1 MTLSTRALINQAV
14 NFKLHIV
21 TQAVSFLAFPGIV
34 FAIVKAV
41 IAGGEGKIDVGV
53 LAGLVTMGV
62 LPTTIAS
69 NVAMT
74 RNADGD
80 VEAATAEVVVGN
92 VLGEF
97 DVLINIHHLTGSSQA
112 LLSPLS
118 FFRCTYLRLSGT
130 AF

>member
-1 MTLSTRALINQAV
+1 
-14 NFKLHIV
+14 
-21 TQAVSFLAFPGIV
+21 V

-74 RNADGD
+74 RNAGGD

-97 DVLINIHHLTGSSQA
+97 DILMNIPHLTSTSQV
-112 LLSPLS
+112 LLSPLFS
-118 FFRCTYLRLSGT
+118 FRCTCLRSSGT
-130 AF
+130 AL

>member
-1 MTLSTRALINQAV
+1 
-14 NFKLHIV
+14 
-21 TQAVSFLAFPGIV
+21 V

-41 IAGGEGKIDVGV
+41 IAGGGGKIDVGV

-74 RNADGD
+74 RNAGGD

-97 DVLINIHHLTGSSQA
+97 VVLMNIPHLTTSSQA
-112 LLSPLS
+112 PLSPLS
-118 FFRCTYLRLSGT
+118 SFRCTYLRSSHT
-130 AF
+130 ALCDQRPREVLESSIST

>member
-1 MTLSTRALINQAV
+1 MTLSTHALINQAL

-21 TQAVSFLAFPGIV
+21 TQAISFLAFSALV
-34 FAIVKAV
+34 FGVVKAV
-41 IAGGEGKIDVGV
+41 ITAGEGKIDVGV

-74 RNADGD
+74 RNAGGD

-97 DVLINIHHLTGSSQA
+97 GVLMNIPHLTVVRRHFYHP
-112 LLSPLS
+112 SPPFDVHIS
-118 FFRCTYLRLSGT
+118 
-130 AF
+130 A

>member
-1 MTLSTRALINQAV
+1 MTLSTRALINQAL

-21 TQAVSFLAFPGIV
+21 TQAISFLAFSGLV
-34 FAIVKAV
+34 FGIVKAV
-41 IAGGEGKIDVGV
+41 IVADEGKINVGV
-53 LAGLVTMGV
+53 LTGLVTMGV

-74 RNADGD
+74 RNAGGD

-97 DVLINIHHLTGSSQA
+97 
-112 LLSPLS
+112 
-118 FFRCTYLRLSGT
+118 
-130 AF
+130 